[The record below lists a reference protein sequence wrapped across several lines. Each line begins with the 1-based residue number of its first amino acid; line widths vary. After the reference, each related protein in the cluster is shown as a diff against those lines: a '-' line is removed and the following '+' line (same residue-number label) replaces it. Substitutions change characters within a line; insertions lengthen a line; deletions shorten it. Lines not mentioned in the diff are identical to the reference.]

1 MKYLF
6 ACLFLCLTSTAF
18 GFEPENPPLT
28 SGQPGVIATATADV
42 PSHLQDISVT
52 IKAGNAQGSGT
63 LVTRKVGE
71 DTVSFVWTAGHVVS
85 DLRTVRR
92 IVTGTGD
99 TKVVV
104 QFREPQIV
112 QEFKQDGRRVGET
125 KLDATV
131 VKYSDAE
138 HGEDL
143 ALLMVRRKNA
153 YPVTATATFM
163 PVDYVPAVGIEI
175 AHCGS
180 LLGQFGANSYTTG
193 VLSQVGRTLEMDGG
207 QIRVFDQVTTVSF
220 PGSSGGGMYLKGTG
234 EYVGMLTMGVQ
245 QLQGFNFMVPVR
257 RIRTWA
263 KDANVEWAVNPDVA
277 VPTLEEI
284 GKIPVE
290 DSGILP
296 AGLPERAAAPASTLL
311 PSFLPA
317 FGL

>member
-1 MKYLF
+1 MKFL
-6 ACLFLCLTSTAF
+6 ACLFLLCFATVSLADESTPSI
-18 GFEPENPPLT
+18 PE
-28 SGQPGVIATATADV
+28 Q
-42 PSHLQDISVT
+42 LQNISVT
-52 IKAGNAQGSGT
+52 IKADGAQGSGT
-63 LVTRKVGE
+63 LVTRKIGD

-92 IVTGTGD
+92 VVTGAGD

-153 YPVTATATFM
+153 YPVTATAVFM
-163 PVDYVPAVGIEI
+163 PADYVPPIGIEI

-193 VLSQVGRTLEMDGG
+193 VLSQVGRTLELEGANV
-207 QIRVFDQVTTVSF
+207 QVFDQVTTVSF
-220 PGSSGGGMYLKGTG
+220 PGSSGGGMYLKDSG

-245 QLQGFNFMVPVR
+245 QLQGFNFMVPTR
-257 RIRTWA
+257 RIRAWA
-263 KDANVEWAVNPDVA
+263 KTASIEWAVDPSVA

-290 DSGILP
+290 DTGVLP
-296 AGLPERAAAPASTLL
+296 AGLPERAVAPASYL
-311 PSFLPA
+311 PTS
-317 FGL
+317 GM